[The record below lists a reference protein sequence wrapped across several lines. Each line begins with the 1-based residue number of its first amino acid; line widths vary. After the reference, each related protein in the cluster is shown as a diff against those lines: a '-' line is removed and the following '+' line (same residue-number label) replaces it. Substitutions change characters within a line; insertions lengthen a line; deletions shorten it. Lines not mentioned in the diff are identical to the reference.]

1 MLKKILIGVGA
12 LIIASIAYIIF
23 ATLPTPSFMRNQE
36 AGGVKIEV
44 KISNDD
50 RSPIIR
56 TYTKEEFDS
65 FDQEKIEE
73 INDKISGRIE
83 GDLPRIN
90 LVSDNKIYI
99 NFYKDG
105 KKVDPEKT
113 QVKITVHAADYRDPV
128 KKREIEDKLSKE
140 ADKTYSFATRRYSTQ
155 YEKYFME
162 YLRIELIYTIEGKD
176 YVSIFGTFQD
186 NSEEGTD
193 FFDNEDLE
201 NPIEPEE

>member
-12 LIIASIAYIIF
+12 LIIASITYIIF

-36 AGGVKIEV
+36 ADGVKIEV
-44 KISNDD
+44 EISNDD

>member
-1 MLKKILIGVGA
+1 MIKKILIGIGA

-23 ATLPTPSFMRNQE
+23 ATLPTPGFMRNQE
-36 AGGVKIEV
+36 ADGVKIEV
-44 KISNDD
+44 KISNDE

-140 ADKTYSFATRRYSTQ
+140 ADKTYSFATKRYSTQ

-162 YLRIELIYTIEGKD
+162 YLRMELVYTIEGKD